1 MVILEWY
8 YCNITAERGI
18 NWVMRLIN
26 NNNVELEV
34 AYINKVLKSKKR
46 GFKRIAEEDYNIQDS
61 ELLELLKSLG
71 YTKVKSIIS
80 RTLDITNSNVEV
92 IEDVRQDIKPLEE
105 VAEVKNEST
114 ALTNVDTNKLNL
126 LLDNLDSILKL
137 IPAKDNNTIYRSNDN
152 RTISIRLDTGL
163 YNEIKH
169 RAERDNTTA
178 TELFNRAIEKYLNE
192 TL

>member
-1 MVILEWY
+1 
-8 YCNITAERGI
+8 
-18 NWVMRLIN
+18 MRLIN